1 MKVQSSAIVR
11 TVASATLVAALT
23 LGAHAFVPAA
33 FGCSAQSG
41 GASCKKASTD
51 STPVVGWLSDVRLLV
66 NLFDLF
72 LP

>member
-23 LGAHAFVPAA
+23 LGAHAFVPTA
-33 FGCSAQSG
+33 FGCGAQQG
-41 GASCKKASTD
+41 GIGCKQASTD
-51 STPVVGWLSDVRLLV
+51 TTPVAGLLADVRLLV
-66 NLFDLF
+66 DLFDLF